1 MKNKTKGRLW
11 KNIVSCLIVVSML
24 LMLPGMELYAAD
36 KETIT
41 SDSAISGE
49 LDISKVEG
57 LSDDFIM
64 GVDISSVMSEFESGV
79 VFQDF
84 EGNTIDNI
92 SDFCKFLKECGITHI
107 RVRVWNDPYDENGN
121 GYGGGNNDVDKAV
134 QIAEGCAAAGIKM
147 LVDFHYSDF
156 WADPGKQQEP
166 KAWKEY
172 TLDEKKKEVEAFTTK
187 SLQKISASGVD
198 IDMVQ
203 IGNETTNQFVE
214 EKGDDYADMCSLFN
228 AGAKAVRAFDQN
240 VKIVIHLTNPER
252 TNQLINWAKRLADH
266 QVDYDVLATSYYP
279 YWHGTLDNLKSQF
292 EEVRSKY
299 GKDVMVAE
307 TSYAYTLEDSDGH
320 DNTVRTGNNDT
331 LTNYPFTPQGQV
343 ECIRDIIEAVHE
355 AGGLGVYYWEP
366 AWITVGDTT
375 GLSGDVYD
383 QQVAQNQEKWEQF
396 GSGWASSYS
405 AEYDP
410 DDAGK
415 WFGGSAVD
423 NQAMFYPDG
432 SPVASLHVWEYVKT
446 GSVLEGVLVQDIEEP
461 AEEISISGTYTLPD
475 KINVQYN
482 QGAVMELVQWNAE
495 DIAAVD
501 TSVAGIYEI
510 HGTVTFSKEITAGN
524 YQGAK
529 EADVVYTLTVLA
541 EEEENLIVDEA
552 DAGFEKGENF
562 TVEGTGVKPIPSSE
576 DVLEGNGTLHWYG
589 ASQGISTVTYQIP
602 TELESGIYT
611 LDAAAMGQIGD
622 TVTLQ
627 ILNEQ
632 GEVLFTGTPTE
643 MAGWTLNLEEC
654 QTPSVNFELKETTTV
669 KLQIV
674 LNITAGGWGSLDC
687 LNLHRHEKYTYQ
699 DLGNGIHQ
707 IRCASCGM
715 ILKEESCTMTLQSV
729 RDKNEESPA
738 ELLYECICGAQNV
751 QQISVEIQNFPQG
764 LNLDAG
770 KTYPLKLEVSYGSE
784 AAGVDF
790 QMTYESS
797 DSGIVS
803 VDESGVIKAEK
814 AGTADVICSV
824 MGTVFADGQ
833 QVSFLVA
840 KNCMQVQVTE
850 QHNVENDSDHGKNQE
865 ASKIP
870 TTEVKGSSGA
880 VVTGDF
886 LDLTGVMIPL
896 IGSFV
901 LVVGIIGVMVFRKRK
916 SGRNEI

>member
-24 LMLPGMELYAAD
+24 LMLLGMELYAAD

-134 QIAEGCAAAGIKM
+134 QIAEGCAVAGIKM

-172 TLDEKKKEVEAFTTK
+172 TLNEKKKEIEAFTTK

-214 EKGDDYADMCSLFN
+214 EKGDDYANMCSLFN

-240 VKIVIHLTNPER
+240 VKVVIHLTNPER

-331 LTNYPFTPQGQV
+331 LTNYPFTPQGQA

-482 QGAVMELVQWNAE
+482 QGAVMELVQWNVE
-495 DIAAVD
+495 DITAVD

-510 HGTVTFSKEITAGN
+510 HGIVTFSKEITAGN

-562 TVEGTGVKPIPSSE
+562 TIEGTGVKPIPSSE

-602 TELESGIYT
+602 TELEAGIYT

-632 GEVLFTGTPTE
+632 GEVLFTGTPAE

-707 IRCASCGM
+707 IRCASCV
-715 ILKEESCTMTLQSV
+715 IF
-729 RDKNEESPA
+729 R
-738 ELLYECICGAQNV
+738 
-751 QQISVEIQNFPQG
+751 
-764 LNLDAG
+764 
-770 KTYPLKLEVSYGSE
+770 
-784 AAGVDF
+784 
-790 QMTYESS
+790 SS
-797 DSGIVS
+797 
-803 VDESGVIKAEK
+803 
-814 AGTADVICSV
+814 
-824 MGTVFADGQ
+824 Q
-833 QVSFLVA
+833 
-840 KNCMQVQVTE
+840 
-850 QHNVENDSDHGKNQE
+850 
-865 ASKIP
+865 
-870 TTEVKGSSGA
+870 
-880 VVTGDF
+880 
-886 LDLTGVMIPL
+886 
-896 IGSFV
+896 
-901 LVVGIIGVMVFRKRK
+901 K
-916 SGRNEI
+916 SL

>member
-1 MKNKTKGRLW
+1 MLQK
-11 KNIVSCLIVVSML
+11 CLTTT
-24 LMLPGMELYAAD
+24 YAAD

-134 QIAEGCAAAGIKM
+134 QIAEGCAVAGIKM

-172 TLDEKKKEVEAFTTK
+172 TLNEKKKEIEAFTTK

-214 EKGDDYADMCSLFN
+214 EKGDDYANMCSLFN

-240 VKIVIHLTNPER
+240 VKVVIHLTNPER

-331 LTNYPFTPQGQV
+331 LTNYPFTPQGQA

-482 QGAVMELVQWNAE
+482 QGAVMELVQWNVE
-495 DIAAVD
+495 DITAVD

-510 HGTVTFSKEITAGN
+510 HGIVTFSKEITAGN

-562 TVEGTGVKPIPSSE
+562 TIEGTGVKPIPSSE

-602 TELESGIYT
+602 TELEAGIYT

-632 GEVLFTGTPTE
+632 GEVLFTGTPAE

-707 IRCASCGM
+707 IRCASCV
-715 ILKEESCTMTLQSV
+715 IF
-729 RDKNEESPA
+729 R
-738 ELLYECICGAQNV
+738 
-751 QQISVEIQNFPQG
+751 
-764 LNLDAG
+764 
-770 KTYPLKLEVSYGSE
+770 
-784 AAGVDF
+784 
-790 QMTYESS
+790 SS
-797 DSGIVS
+797 
-803 VDESGVIKAEK
+803 
-814 AGTADVICSV
+814 
-824 MGTVFADGQ
+824 Q
-833 QVSFLVA
+833 
-840 KNCMQVQVTE
+840 
-850 QHNVENDSDHGKNQE
+850 
-865 ASKIP
+865 
-870 TTEVKGSSGA
+870 
-880 VVTGDF
+880 
-886 LDLTGVMIPL
+886 
-896 IGSFV
+896 
-901 LVVGIIGVMVFRKRK
+901 K
-916 SGRNEI
+916 SL